1 LDSADKDKEF
11 LKKTY
16 DYVIKNGTVIDPK
29 SETRTIANVGIN
41 GDKVSVITRADL
53 KGSHSIDATGK
64 IVCPGFVDPHSHADG
79 QLFSAQVMANMGVT
93 SIIIGSCGVGPFP
106 TQSFLK
112 KLYEDGYPINCGV
125 LTPES
130 WKLRD
135 MAGLLSP
142 YDAASEKQIAMM
154 AEWVEQDLLEGALG
168 VSFGLEYAPKTS
180 WEEMIAIARVA
191 AKYDKPVPIHSRA
204 GGWNGLAATR
214 EIIKLQEATG
224 ARVLI
229 SHHVYQ
235 CGQGMLAESL
245 PIIEKA
251 HRQGYKI
258 AVDSGA
264 YGDFACPIGSEVFCE
279 GWQQIYDC
287 DYHDILAGTGAF
299 AGQRLT
305 EKTYEALRRDDP
317 DASVTAFVGRPHE
330 VVLTLQQPYTMISTD
345 GGFPNLAPGIGHPQ
359 TAGTY
364 PKILAEIVRDQ
375 DALSMMDF
383 IKKATLM
390 PAEFFGLKSKGWI
403 GAGAD
408 ADILIFDPKTV
419 KDNAAFPGLGDPMA
433 APDGIEYV
441 FVNGVPVIQDGKLVH
456 DARPG
461 REISSEA
468 KLWRM

>member
-1 LDSADKDKEF
+1 MPGQSLDMEF
-11 LKKTY
+11 LNTEY
-16 DYVIKNGTVIDPK
+16 DHVIFNGTVIDPK
-29 SETRTIANVGIN
+29 SETRTIANVGIKD
-41 GDKVSVITRADL
+41 GKIAVVTRAEL
-53 KGSHSIDATGK
+53 KGKRRIDASRK

-79 QLFSAQVMANMGVT
+79 QIFSAQVMANMGVT
-93 SIIIGSCGVGPFP
+93 TIIIGSCGVGPFP
-106 TQSFLK
+106 TQAFLK
-112 KLYEDGYPINCGV
+112 SLYLSGYPVNCGA
-125 LTPES
+125 LAPES
-130 WKLRD
+130 WKLRE
-135 MAGLLSP
+135 MAGIESP
-142 YDAASEKQIAMM
+142 YEVASEKQIAQM
-154 AEWVEQDLLEGALG
+154 AEWVEQDLLEGAMG
-168 VSFGLEYAPKTS
+168 VSLGLEYAPTTS
-180 WEEMIAIARVA
+180 WDEMTAIARVA

-214 EIIKLQEATG
+214 EIIRLQEETG

-251 HRQGYKI
+251 YRQGYKI

-279 GWQQIYDC
+279 GWLDIYDC
-287 DYHDILAGTGAF
+287 DYHDILAGTGEF

-305 EKTYEALRRDDP
+305 KETFELIRKSDP
-317 DASVTAFVGRPHE
+317 DVSVTAFVGKPHE
-330 VVLTLQQPYTMISTD
+330 VVLTLKQPYTMISTD
-345 GGFPNLAPGIGHPQ
+345 GGFPNLAPGLGHPQ

-375 DALSMMDF
+375 DALSMMEF

-390 PAEFFGLKSKGWI
+390 PAEFFGLHQKGWI
-403 GAGAD
+403 GEGAD

-419 KDNAAFPGLGDPMA
+419 KDNASFPGLGDPMA

-441 FVNGVPVIQDGKLVH
+441 FVNGTPVIDGGQLVS

-461 REISSEA
+461 RAVASKA
-468 KLWRM
+468 RLWRM

>member
-1 LDSADKDKEF
+1 MDKKEYDF
-11 LKKTY
+11 LSVEY
-16 DYVIKNGTVIDPK
+16 DYVIENGTVIDPK
-29 SETRTIANVGIN
+29 SETRTIANVGIK
-41 GDKVSVITRADL
+41 GGKVAVVTRASL
-53 KGSHSIDATGK
+53 KGRKKVDAAGK

-93 SIIIGSCGVGPFP
+93 TVIIGSCGVGPYP
-106 TQSFLK
+106 TQNFLK
-112 KLYEDGYPINCGV
+112 ELYETGYPINCGA

-135 MAGLLSP
+135 LAGIESP
-142 YDAASEKQIAMM
+142 YHQASEKQIAMM
-154 AEWVEQDLLEGALG
+154 AEWVEQDLLQGAMG
-168 VSFGLEYAPKTS
+168 VSFGLEYAPKTAWNEIVS
-180 WEEMIAIARVA
+180 IAKVA

-214 EIIKLQEATG
+214 EIIRLQEKTG

-251 HRQGYKI
+251 YRQGYKI

-264 YGDFACPIGSEVFCE
+264 YGDFACPVGSEVFCE
-279 GWQQIYDC
+279 GWQDIYGC
-287 DYHDILAGTGAF
+287 SYNSILAGTGAYV
-299 AGQRLT
+299 GQRLT
-305 EKTYEALRRDDP
+305 EITFKELRKTDP
-317 DASVTAFVGRPHE
+317 DATVTAFVGKPYE

-345 GGFPNLAPGIGHPQ
+345 GGFPNLAPGLGHPQ

-364 PKILAEIVRDQ
+364 PKILAEMVRDQ
-375 DALSMMDF
+375 DALSMMEF
-383 IKKATLM
+383 IKKAALM

-403 GAGAD
+403 GTGAD
-408 ADILIFDPKTV
+408 ADIVIFDPKIV
-419 KDNAAFPGLGDPMA
+419 KDNATFPGLGDPMA

-441 FVNGVPVIQDGKLVH
+441 FVNGVPVIQNSQLVK

-461 REISSEA
+461 KAISSAAE
-468 KLWRM
+468 LWRM